1 MNPLI
6 VALSGSMRERSRTA
20 MAARTA
26 LEGAAAAGARTEL
39 ITVRELD
46 LPMFDDRED
55 TSTYS
60 PAVWS
65 FLETV
70 QRADGLILAS
80 PVYHG
85 TLSGAMKN
93 ALDFLHLGGRNVVAG
108 KTAGLLSVAGGGV
121 GTNTLNTLEYVTRSL
136 RLWTVPTTVAIS
148 GGAFAPDGTLRDE
161 VIAERL
167 RALGRQVAR
176 HAALFGEERA
186 AERRV
191 A

>member
-1 MNPLI
+1 
-6 VALSGSMRERSRTA
+6 MRERSRTA
-20 MAARTA
+20 TAAAVA
-26 LEGAAAAGARTEL
+26 LEGATAAGARTEL
-39 ITVRELD
+39 LPVRELN
-46 LPMFDDRED
+46 LPLFDDRND
-55 TSTYS
+55 TASYP

-65 FLETV
+65 FLETI

-93 ALDFLHLGGRNVVAG
+93 ALDFLHLAGRNAVAG
-108 KTAGLLSVAGGGV
+108 KSAGLLSVAGGGV

-136 RLWTVPTTVAIS
+136 RLWTVPTTVAIT
-148 GGAFAPDGTLRDE
+148 GGAFGSDGALRDE

-167 RALGRQVAR
+167 RTLGRQVAR
-176 HAALFGEERA
+176 HAALLAEEHR